1 VLETPP
7 GGIDPGPAWTALD
20 RRPLDRDALC
30 AALLLPVGPLSR
42 LGIVAATGSTNADLA
57 AALSAHPENWPDC
70 SVLIA
75 EHQQAG
81 RGRSGR
87 SWATPAGAAVT
98 LSVVLRPAGVP
109 QEAFGWLPL
118 LAGVATAAAIREVA
132 QVPAVVKWP
141 NDVLV
146 AQPELEELAGWGH
159 RRKIA
164 GILAEAVAT
173 PSGPAVVLG
182 IGVNVSQTPSELPV
196 ESAISLAT
204 AASVRV
210 SREALVRALLRAV
223 GERYRRWCEVRGD
236 AAACG
241 LAAETSAL
249 CATLGERVTVDR
261 PGGEVLTGLAE
272 ALSGSGALI
281 IVDDAGVRHEVLA
294 GDVRHIRAD

>member
-1 VLETPP
+1 VPETPP
-7 GGIDPGPAWTALD
+7 RDADPGSASPAAD

-30 AALLLPVGPLSR
+30 ADLLVPVGPLSR
-42 LGIVAATGSTNADLA
+42 LGIVAETGSTNADLA
-57 AALSAHPENWPDC
+57 AALTAHPDDWPDL

-75 EHQQAG
+75 EHQAAG
-81 RGRSGR
+81 HGRSGR
-87 SWATPAGAAVT
+87 SWETPARAAVT
-98 LSVVLRPAGVP
+98 LSLVLRPEGVP
-109 QEAFGWLPL
+109 DAAFGWLPL
-118 LAGVATAAAIREVA
+118 LAGTATAAAIREVTELR
-132 QVPAVVKWP
+132 AVVKWP

-146 AQPELEELAGWGH
+146 TAPGLAELEGWGRH
-159 RRKIA
+159 RKVA
-164 GILAEAVAT
+164 GILAEVIAT
-173 PSGPAVVLG
+173 PTGPAVVVG
-182 IGVNVSQTPSELPV
+182 IGVNVLQTASELPV

-281 IVDDAGVRHEVLA
+281 VVDDAGVRHEVLA

>member
-1 VLETPP
+1 MPETPP
-7 GGIDPGPAWTALD
+7 RDADPGSASPAAD

-30 AALLLPVGPLSR
+30 ADLLVPVGPLSR
-42 LGIVAATGSTNADLA
+42 LGIVAETGSTNADLA
-57 AALSAHPENWPDC
+57 AALTAHPDDWPDL

-75 EHQQAG
+75 EHQAAG
-81 RGRSGR
+81 HGRSGR
-87 SWATPAGAAVT
+87 GWETPARAAVT
-98 LSVVLRPAGVP
+98 LSLVLRPEGVP
-109 QEAFGWLPL
+109 DAAFGWLPL
-118 LAGVATAAAIREVA
+118 LAGTATAAAIREVTELR
-132 QVPAVVKWP
+132 AVVKWP

-146 AQPELEELAGWGH
+146 TAPGLAELEGWGRH
-159 RRKIA
+159 RKVA
-164 GILAEAVAT
+164 GILAEVIAT
-173 PSGPAVVLG
+173 PTGPAVVVG
-182 IGVNVSQTPSELPV
+182 IGVNVLQTASELPV

-281 IVDDAGVRHEVLA
+281 VVDDAGVRHEVLA

>member
-1 VLETPP
+1 MPETPP
-7 GGIDPGPAWTALD
+7 RDADPGSASPAAD

-30 AALLLPVGPLSR
+30 ADLLVPVGPLSR
-42 LGIVAATGSTNADLA
+42 LGIVAETGSTNADLA
-57 AALSAHPENWPDC
+57 AALTAHPDDWPDL

-75 EHQQAG
+75 EHQAAG
-81 RGRSGR
+81 HGRSGR
-87 SWATPAGAAVT
+87 SWETPARAAVT
-98 LSVVLRPAGVP
+98 LSLVLRPEGVP
-109 QEAFGWLPL
+109 DAAFGWLPL
-118 LAGVATAAAIREVA
+118 LAGTATAAAIREVTELR
-132 QVPAVVKWP
+132 AVVKWP

-146 AQPELEELAGWGH
+146 TAPGLAELEGWGRH
-159 RRKIA
+159 RKVA
-164 GILAEAVAT
+164 GILAEVIAT
-173 PSGPAVVLG
+173 PTGPAVVVG
-182 IGVNVSQTPSELPV
+182 IGVNVLQTASELPV

-281 IVDDAGVRHEVLA
+281 VVDDAGVRHEVLA